1 MIPLKWEKR
10 LQEYLKERENW
21 LKELY
26 KTGSTWEG
34 RRKFLKMSA
43 MAAGFAA
50 TQSFVPHSFQLVD
63 VVNAATPDSKQ
74 QAFTFAYIS
83 DSHLYEKTLNERFV
97 RQLERAVA
105 DINALDPQPDFVLY
119 GGDLAQLGQPGELK
133 LGAQILKQ
141 VKAPIKMMV
150 GEHDWFLDMGDL
162 WKELFGKH
170 YYSFDHKGVHFITLM
185 SVNEK
190 DFWTAK
196 NLSPMQRMQIVSGL
210 DDGRQS
216 AFEVGV
222 EEREWLARD
231 LANIPK
237 TTPIVVFSHSP
248 LYKLYRPW
256 NFWTDDADE
265 IQALLQPFQTVTVIH
280 GHTHQVLTN
289 RIGNIHFHG
298 MLSTAWPWPYAPQGL
313 PKLTM
318 QMNRPDPFNQ
328 TEGLG
333 DGIIDVLGNGRVN
346 KRYDLWNRNPMSV
359 TAKYLDS
366 NGQEDLPL
374 KTTLPSY

>member
-10 LQEYLKERENW
+10 LQQYLKERENW

-34 RRKFLKMSA
+34 RRNFLKMSA

-63 VVNAATPDSKQ
+63 VVNAATPDSK
-74 QAFTFAYIS
+74 AFTFAYIS

-141 VKAPIKMMV
+141 VKAPLKMMV

-216 AFEVGV
+216 AFEVGA

-265 IQALLQPFQTVTVIH
+265 IQALLQPFQTVTVVH

-366 NGQEDLPL
+366 NGQEDLPA
-374 KTTLPSY
+374 KTSLPSY

>member
-10 LQEYLKERENW
+10 LQEYLKDRENW

-34 RRKFLKMSA
+34 RRNFLKMSA

-63 VVNAATPDSKQ
+63 VVNAATPDSK
-74 QAFTFAYIS
+74 AFTFAYIS

-141 VKAPIKMMV
+141 VKAPLKMMV

-216 AFEVGV
+216 AFEVGA

-333 DGIIDVLGNGRVN
+333 DGIIDVLGGGRVN

>member
-10 LQEYLKERENW
+10 LQEYLNKRENW

-63 VVNAATPDSKQ
+63 VVNAATPDSK
-74 QAFTFAYIS
+74 AFTFAYIS

-216 AFEVGV
+216 AFEVGA

-289 RIGNIHFHG
+289 RIGNIHFNG
-298 MLSTAWPWPYAPQGL
+298 MLSTA
-313 PKLTM
+313 
-318 QMNRPDPFNQ
+318 
-328 TEGLG
+328 
-333 DGIIDVLGNGRVN
+333 
-346 KRYDLWNRNPMSV
+346 
-359 TAKYLDS
+359 
-366 NGQEDLPL
+366 
-374 KTTLPSY
+374 